1 MTNTETGYEHVDYV
15 QLGYD
20 DNGYHS
26 MNRATTT
33 ERTQRSPQQPE
44 REEAGFSG

>member
-26 MNRATTT
+26 MNRPTTA

-44 REEAGFSG
+44 REEAGVSG